1 MDPEVLETFLESTNL
16 KSLNEAT
23 AFFLLMTLPFYEHE
37 WDIVG
42 YVLDTVFG
50 GGEEG
55 ESEES
60 DEDE

>member
-1 MDPEVLETFLESTNL
+1 MDPEVLETFLESTKL
-16 KSLNEAT
+16 TSLNEAT

-50 GGEEG
+50 GEEE